1 MNIVRRDAVAQRV
14 WFKTRLASNEKD
26 VVITLLH
33 EKDNRKTDL
42 VYTIDAENDIIKDIR
57 FDVQKKTK
65 GSLVFSLFQDID
77 HAGEEYSEPAV
88 VPDSQITPRQSP
100 GMLWLISLAQGNLA
114 K

>member
-1 MNIVRRDAVAQRV
+1 M

-33 EKDNRKTDL
+33 EKDNGKTDL

-57 FDVQKKTK
+57 FDVQKETR
-65 GSLVFSLFQDID
+65 GSLIFSHLQDID
-77 HAGEEYSEPAV
+77 QGEQEYGDPPAPHEPDI
-88 VPDSQITPRQSP
+88 PLQEGP
-100 GMLWLISLAQGNLA
+100 GILWLVSLAQGNLG